1 MHRCDLPPRNDREI
15 SASVVPGAVRTRAA
29 GLAPYFV
36 RGISSSPALLTPAF
50 LSPPWFPAFL
60 SPVTWATILVVAV
73 FLLASPPTARVGL
86 CLAADSPT
94 SGLDEAAI
102 KRLVGMLGDDQF
114 QVREQATREL
124 LKAGSGALPQLEE
137 GSRNIDR
144 EVRYRC
150 QRILTLV
157 RELELEN
164 RLERFMN
171 GTDAGEPPL
180 PGWESLRKQLGD
192 ATAIKSLFREM
203 YRVESEFLSTAAKGG
218 RPASEALQTRVSD
231 VQNMLQMHSTEPP
244 IGSILAI
251 LFVAV
256 ETATDNNNQATA
268 QNIFNLC
275 YQQSFRAAITGGPY
289 RDSVRKLLGAWI
301 RRGEDFQAYQGI
313 MLAMQYEM
321 KDALPPAE
329 RLLKN
334 ANIQGHMKQYAL
346 VAIAKFGDESHIPLL
361 EGALADEKP
370 IGTWQVNNV
379 NINTQLRDV
388 ALASLVH
395 VTKQDF
401 KAYGFD
407 RIQMT
412 QPYLFNPITAGFA
425 DNNQRVKALDKWKT
439 YRAQNKNK
447 DAEQNAG
454 VKPAP

>member
-1 MHRCDLPPRNDREI
+1 MFSRAALSRATFAR
-15 SASVVPGAVRTRAA
+15 ATFARAARLAVVA
-29 GLAPYFV
+29 GLACVFAFTSWASV
-36 RGISSSPALLTPAF
+36 SS
-50 LSPPWFPAFL
+50 
-60 SPVTWATILVVAV
+60 
-73 FLLASPPTARVGL
+73 
-86 CLAADSPT
+86 AADGPDD
-94 SGLDEAAI
+94 GAI
-102 KRLVGMLGDDQF
+102 KRLVELLGDDQF
-114 QVREQATREL
+114 QVREQATRDL
-124 LKAGSGALPQLEE
+124 LKVGPRALGPLEDGA
-137 GSRNIDR
+137 RNLDR

-150 QRILTLV
+150 QRILSLV
-157 RELELEN
+157 REMELES

-171 GTDAGEPPL
+171 GSDASDPPL

-192 ATAIKSLFREM
+192 STAIKTLFRDM
-203 YRVESEFLSTAAKGG
+203 FRVESEFLAVASKGG
-218 RPASEALQTRVSD
+218 RPAAEALQSRVTE

-244 IGSILAI
+244 IGSIMAI

-256 ETATDNNNQATA
+256 ETAGENNQGTA

-301 RRGEDFQAYQGI
+301 RGSEDFQAYQGI
-313 MLAMQYEM
+313 MLAMQYDM

-346 VAIAKFGDESHIPLL
+346 VAIAKFGDESHVPLL
-361 EGALADEKP
+361 EGALTDEKP

-388 ALASLVH
+388 ALAALVH
-395 VTKQDF
+395 LTKQDF
-401 KAYGFD
+401 KGYGFE

-412 QPYLFNPITAGFA
+412 QPYLFNPITAGFS

-439 YRAQNKNK
+439 YRAQTKSK
-447 DAEQNAG
+447 DAERNASA
-454 VKPAP
+454 KPAP

>member
-1 MHRCDLPPRNDREI
+1 MRRCDNPPQTTRKHHPAVACRGARFLAIAAIAPLPRPF
-15 SASVVPGAVRTRAA
+15 ASRAV
-29 GLAPYFV
+29 
-36 RGISSSPALLTPAF
+36 
-50 LSPPWFPAFL
+50 
-60 SPVTWATILVVAV
+60 
-73 FLLASPPTARVGL
+73 
-86 CLAADSPT
+86 SPT
-94 SGLDEAAI
+94 SPLNWKLPLARAAVLSVAVGVIFSVAIAGQAAVGVADDAPDDAAI
-102 KRLVGMLGDDQF
+102 KRLVGLLGDDQF
-114 QVREQATREL
+114 QVREQATRDL
-124 LKAGSGALPQLEE
+124 LKAGPRALQQLED

-157 RELELEN
+157 REMELEN

-171 GTDAGEPPL
+171 GTDSAEPPL
-180 PGWESLRKQLGD
+180 PGWESLRKQLGES
-192 ATAIKSLFREM
+192 TAIKTLFRDM
-203 YRVESEFLSTAAKGG
+203 FRAESEFLAAAAKGG
-218 RPASEALQTRVSD
+218 RTAADALNARVSE
-231 VQNMLQMHSTEPP
+231 VQNMMQMHSSEPP

-256 ETATDNNNQATA
+256 ETASDNNQATS

-289 RDSVRKLLGAWI
+289 RESVRKLLGAWI

-361 EGALADEKP
+361 ESALADDKP

-388 ALASLVH
+388 ALASLIH

-425 DNNQRVKALDKWKT
+425 DNNLRVKALDKWKT
-439 YRAQNKNK
+439 YRAQTKNK
-447 DAEQNAG
+447 DAAPNAG
-454 VKPAP
+454 AKPAP

>member
-1 MHRCDLPPRNDREI
+1 M
-15 SASVVPGAVRTRAA
+15 
-29 GLAPYFV
+29 
-36 RGISSSPALLTPAF
+36 
-50 LSPPWFPAFL
+50 
-60 SPVTWATILVVAV
+60 
-73 FLLASPPTARVGL
+73 
-86 CLAADSPT
+86 AADVPDDAT
-94 SGLDEAAI
+94 I
-102 KRLVGMLGDDQF
+102 KRLVASLGDDQF

-124 LKAGSGALPQLEE
+124 LKAGPRAMVYLEDGA
-137 GSRNIDR
+137 RNIDR

-150 QRILTLV
+150 QRILLLV
-157 RELELEN
+157 RKMELEN
-164 RLERFMN
+164 RLERFKN
-171 GTDAGEPPL
+171 GTDEGEPPL
-180 PGWESLRKQLGD
+180 PGWESLQKQLGD
-192 ATAIKSLFREM
+192 SPGIKNLFVDM
-203 YRVESEFLSTAAKGG
+203 YRAESDFLAAAAKGG
-218 RPASEALQTRVSD
+218 RQAAEALSTRVGEI
-231 VQNMLQMHSTEPP
+231 QNMLQMHSTEPP

-256 ETATDNNNQATA
+256 ESASDNNQGTA

-275 YQQSFRAAITGGPY
+275 YQQSFRAAITGGPH

-346 VAIAKFGDESHIPLL
+346 VAIAKFGDDSHIPLL
-361 EGALADEKP
+361 EGALSDDKP

-395 VTKQDF
+395 ITKQDF

-407 RIQMT
+407 RIQLT

-425 DNNQRVKALDKWKT
+425 DNNLRTKALDKWKT
-439 YRAQNKNK
+439 YRSQTK
-447 DAEQNAG
+447 NAG
-454 VKPAP
+454 AEPNAGAKPAP